1 MLIKNVAS
9 YVAKLALLL
18 VVSTLSSGAHAQVT
32 LNLTTGWSLLGN
44 SSAAFIDVAAT
55 FKDATKITTVWKW
68 NTAGSKWAFYAPSM
82 TPSALATYAQGKGY
96 DVLTSIA
103 SKEGFWVNASTAVA
117 LTGPAASGVTLVAS
131 DLQPSWNLVGSA
143 DNKTPSQLN
152 QALGS
157 SLNAA
162 GKVIVTAWAWDAP
175 SANWKFFAPALEA
188 QGGTALADY
197 ITSKGYLT
205 FSTALSAA
213 DGFWLNVGVATT
225 TTTTAQATTTTTAAA
240 TTTTTAPTTTTTTA
254 QVTTTTTPVTTTTT
268 TTATTTTTT
277 LRVSATNFT
286 AAAMAGELLTYTLD
300 TSALT
305 YSYKITESQYGLTG
319 ISRSGTLTNNGDGTY
334 TPSGVNN
341 GTVATLPNGLLLT
354 SIYETVGGIP
364 ATIPVMGISNP
375 VTTLSNTTFNYIQ
388 RVCYYYSSYS
398 YSCESGYG
406 TFQLTTA
413 GTWASCPL
421 GNLTTGCPGGSYSGT
436 VNSLG
441 GGMWQV
447 WDATGFNI
455 GTAVVLSS
463 AGQQVVFL
471 DLKDARV
478 SNYASGVGLLVGSTQ
493 QAPTTAQS
501 NGTWVVAGSNGDSV
515 EYLVSGTNASC
526 LIRNGAACGDATTLT
541 FNYPWTGLAATSSG
555 GYVTGVALL
564 AGTGMY
570 ALAGSGDYV
579 EIGIK
584 LK

>member
-1 MLIKNVAS
+1 MKLIMNLMARAS
-9 YVAKLALLL
+9 GKLRLRAVRLSHRLSRASPITLLLAL
-18 VVSTLSSGAHAQVT
+18 TLSSGAYAQVT
-32 LNLTTGWSLLGN
+32 LNLTTGWNLLGN
-44 SSAAFIDVAAT
+44 SSAAPIDVAAT
-55 FKDATKITTVWKW
+55 FANTNNITTVWTW
-68 NTAGSKWAFYAPSM
+68 NKALTKWAFYAPSM

-213 DGFWLNVGVATT
+213 DGFWLNVGVASTT
-225 TTTTAQATTTTTAAA
+225 ATTAQATTTTTAAA
-240 TTTTTAPTTTTTTA
+240 TTTTT
-254 QVTTTTTPVTTTTT
+254 
-268 TTATTTTTT
+268 TATTTTTT
-277 LRVSATNFT
+277 LTTASATNFT

-305 YSYKITESQYGLTG
+305 YSYTITESQYGLTG

-354 SIYETVGGIP
+354 SIYETVRGTP
-364 ATIPVMGISNP
+364 ATIPVMGIANP

-388 RVCYYYSSYS
+388 RACYYSNSYS
-398 YSCESGYG
+398 YSCVSGYG
-406 TFQLTTA
+406 TFQLSTD

-421 GNLTTGCPGGSYSGT
+421 GNLATTGGCPGGSYSGT
-436 VNSLG
+436 INSLG

-471 DLKDARV
+471 DLKDTRV

-515 EYLVSGTNASC
+515 EYLVSGTNATC
-526 LIRNGAACGDATTLT
+526 LIRNGAACSDATTLT
-541 FNYPWTGLAATSSG
+541 FNYPWTGVAATSSG
-555 GYVTGVALL
+555 GIVTGVALL